1 MTVSRSTKAVLFT
14 VLVFL
19 ACVRVADAKIHDLT
33 IEMDSRS
40 SFAIETFGFAQ
51 EGTIK
56 LNVENFAVFGPKGN
70 IVKTGWGKAGF
81 VIRRGETES
90 DASANLELSQER
102 GACLLDDPD
111 NVFKVRPR
119 SWQLPF
125 SCTGSIHPA
134 TTILTL
140 WTHPI
145 STHPHSYQ
153 PIPCPGNVSLRLLAI
168 SQ

>member
-1 MTVSRSTKAVLFT
+1 MTVSRSAKAVLFA

-119 SWQLPF
+119 SWQLP
-125 SCTGSIHPA
+125 SPAPGSNPPRHPHFDVVD
-134 TTILTL
+134 
-140 WTHPI
+140 THPY
-145 STHPHSYQ
+145 HP
-153 PIPCPGNVSLRLLAI
+153 IACPGNVSLRLLAI